1 MKTLGYNYLFLKIS
15 NFCICILPLAL
26 LTGPAFPD
34 FLVILSSIFFLVHL
48 VYFKFDIITEKKL
61 FFFFLLF
68 YFFLL
73 FSSSF
78 SSHPWISLKF
88 SLPYIRFILLA
99 FLIAY
104 LLENNKLIFLRFFF
118 ITCLVAILILFFDS
132 IFQFYSGKNIFG
144 VASPVQ
150 GRIGSI
156 FGDELILGSYVL
168 KISPMFFIS
177 IFYLNISDIFKKKI
191 FFIAYSVIFFIILIS
206 GDRAPLL
213 LFFIY
218 SLLLF
223 FLLKPYRKLFL
234 VIGVLLITFLIMF
247 LTFNKSSYDRIIV
260 QTINEI
266 GLGENNYTQNA
277 LGINKDNNLKLYSS
291 NKKYL
296 FSGIHENYFITGI
309 KIFKDHPIIGAGPK
323 AYSQLSKSLQYSLDH
338 FSYVGHPHNF
348 YIQLLAETGVIGFL
362 SVFLFLIYLI
372 KKYRSIQKNYEQNP
386 NKFDIL
392 ITGIA
397 VSGLLF
403 HLWPFTT
410 TGSFFTNYNC
420 ILIYMCLGFFLGKN
434 NFNYI
439 RQTKNE

>member
-1 MKTLGYNYLFLKIS
+1 MKTIINNYFFLKVC
-15 NFCICILPLAL
+15 NFCICLLPLAL

-34 FLVILSSIFFLVHL
+34 FLVILSTIFFLVHL
-48 VYFKFDIITEKKL
+48 FYFKLDLITDKKL

-73 FSSSF
+73 FSSSL
-78 SSHPWISLKF
+78 SAHPWISLKF

-144 VASPVQ
+144 VASPAQ

-156 FGDELILGSYVL
+156 FGDELILGSYAL

-177 IFYLNISDIFKKKI
+177 IFYLNISDILKKKI
-191 FFIAYSVIFFIILIS
+191 FFIAYSIIFFIILIS

-223 FLLKPYRKLFL
+223 FLLKPYRKLFV
-234 VIGVLLITFLIMF
+234 VIGVFLVIFFIMF
-247 LTFNKSSYDRIIV
+247 LTFNKSSYERIIV
-260 QTINEI
+260 RTINEI
-266 GLGENNYTQNA
+266 GLGQSHYTQKA
-277 LGINKDNNLKLYSS
+277 LGINNDDNLKLYVS
-291 NKKYL
+291 NKKNI
-296 FSGIHENYFITGI
+296 FSAIHENYFITGI

-323 AYSQLSKSLQYSLDH
+323 AYSQLSKSTQYAYDL

-348 YIQLLAETGVIGFL
+348 YIQLLAETGVIGFTT
-362 SVFLFLIYLI
+362 VFLFLIYLI
-372 KKYRSIQKNYEQNP
+372 IKYRAVQNHHKQ
-386 NKFDIL
+386 NCNEFGIL
-392 ITGIA
+392 ITGIPI
-397 VSGLLF
+397 SGLIF
-403 HLWPFTT
+403 HLWPLTT

-420 ILIYMCLGFFLGKN
+420 ILIYMCLGFFLGEKN
-434 NFNYI
+434 FLLPQVIN
-439 RQTKNE
+439 K

>member
-1 MKTLGYNYLFLKIS
+1 MKTLVNNYLFLKVS
-15 NFCICILPLAL
+15 NFCICLLPLAL

-34 FLVILSSIFFLVHL
+34 FLVILSSIFFLLHL
-48 VYFKFDIITEKKL
+48 LYLKFDLITEKKL

-73 FSSSF
+73 FSSSL
-78 SSHPWISLKF
+78 SSYPLISLKF
-88 SLPYIRFILLA
+88 SLPYVRFILLA
-99 FLIAY
+99 FLIGY

-144 VASPVQ
+144 IASPVQ
-150 GRIGSI
+150 GRIGSV
-156 FGDELILGSYVL
+156 FGDELILGSYAL

-177 IFYLNISDIFKKKI
+177 IFYLNISEILKKKI
-191 FFIAYSVIFFIILIS
+191 FFIAYSMIFFIILIS

-223 FLLKPYRKLFL
+223 FLLKPYRKLFF
-234 VIGVLLITFLIMF
+234 VIGVLLTTFFIMF
-247 LTFNKSSYDRIIV
+247 LTFNKSSYNRIIV

-266 GLGENNYTQNA
+266 GLGENNYTQKA
-277 LGINKDNNLKLYSS
+277 LRINKDNNSKLYSE
-291 NKKYL
+291 NKINF
-296 FSGIHENYFITGI
+296 FSAIHENYFIVGI
-309 KIFKDHPIIGAGPK
+309 KIFNDHPIIGVGPK
-323 AYSQLSKSLQYSLDH
+323 AYSQLSKSPQYSLDH

-348 YIQLLAETGVIGFL
+348 YIQLLAETGIIGFMT
-362 SVFLFLIYLI
+362 VCLFLIYLI
-372 KKYRSIQKNYEQNP
+372 IKYQTIQKNYKQNN

-392 ITGIA
+392 IAGIA

-403 HLWPFTT
+403 HLWPLTT
-410 TGSFFTNYNC
+410 TGSFFTNYNS
-420 ILIYMCLGFFLGKN
+420 ILIYMCLGFFLGEKN
-434 NFNYI
+434 FCYI
-439 RQTKNE
+439 RKTKDE

>member
-1 MKTLGYNYLFLKIS
+1 MKTLVNNYLFLKVS
-15 NFCICILPLAL
+15 NFCICLLPLAL

-48 VYFKFDIITEKKL
+48 FYFKFDLIAEKKL

-73 FSSSF
+73 FSSSL
-78 SSHPWISLKF
+78 SSHLWISLKF

-118 ITCLVAILILFFDS
+118 LTCLVAILILFFDS
-132 IFQFYSGKNIFG
+132 ILQFYSGKNIFG

-156 FGDELILGSYVL
+156 FGDELILGSYAL

-177 IFYLNISDIFKKKI
+177 IFYLNISDVLKKKI
-191 FFIAYSVIFFIILIS
+191 FFIAYSMIFFIILIS

-223 FLLKPYRKLFL
+223 FLLKPYRKLFF
-234 VIGVLLITFLIMF
+234 VIGVLLVTFFIMF
-247 LTFNKSSYDRIIV
+247 LTFNKSSYNRIIV

-266 GLGENNYTQNA
+266 GLGEIDYSQKT
-277 LGINKDNNLKLYSS
+277 LRINRDNNLKLYSE
-291 NKKYL
+291 NKINF
-296 FSGIHENYFITGI
+296 FSAIHENYFIVGI
-309 KIFKDHPIIGAGPK
+309 KIFNDHPIIGAGPK
-323 AYSQLSKSLQYSLDH
+323 AYSQLSKSPQYALDH

-348 YIQLLAETGVIGFL
+348 YIQLLAETGIIGFTT
-362 SVFLFLIYLI
+362 VFLFLIYLI
-372 KKYRSIQKNYEQNP
+372 IKYQTIQKNYKQN
-386 NKFDIL
+386 NNRFEIL
-392 ITGIA
+392 IAGIA

-420 ILIYMCLGFFLGKN
+420 ILIYMCLGFFLGEKN
-434 NFNYI
+434 FCCI
-439 RQTKNE
+439 RKTRDE

>member
-1 MKTLGYNYLFLKIS
+1 MKILVNNCLFLKVS
-15 NFCICILPLAL
+15 NFFICLLPLAL
-26 LTGPAFPD
+26 LTGPAISD

-48 VYFKFDIITEKKL
+48 FYFKLGLITDKKL

-73 FSSSF
+73 FSSALSL
-78 SSHPWISLKF
+78 HPWISLKF

-104 LLENNKLIFLRFFF
+104 LLKNNKLIFLLFFF

-144 VASPVQ
+144 FASPVQ

-156 FGDELILGSYVL
+156 FGDELILGSYAL

-177 IFYLNISDIFKKKI
+177 ILYLNISDTLKKKI
-191 FFIAYSVIFFIILIS
+191 FFIAYCVIFFIIAIS

-223 FLLKPYRKLFL
+223 FLLKPYRKLFFILGILL
-234 VIGVLLITFLIMF
+234 VSFFIMF
-247 LTFNKSSYDRIIV
+247 LTLNKFSYNRVIL

-266 GLGENNYTQNA
+266 GLGEKDYAQKA
-277 LGINKDNNLKLYSS
+277 LRINKDNNLKLYVS
-291 NKKYL
+291 NKKNF
-296 FSGIHENYFITGI
+296 FSAIHENYFITGI
-309 KIFKDHPIIGAGPK
+309 NIFKDHPIIGAGPK
-323 AYSQLSKSLQYSLDH
+323 AYSQLSKLPQYALDH

-348 YIQLLAETGVIGFL
+348 YIQLLAETGIIGFI
-362 SVFLFLIYLI
+362 SVFLFLMYLI
-372 KKYRSIQKNYEQNP
+372 TRYRTIQNLYKKNCNR
-386 NKFDIL
+386 FDIL
-392 ITGIA
+392 IAGIP

-403 HLWPFTT
+403 HLWPLTT

-420 ILIYMCLGFFLGKN
+420 ILIYMCLGFFLGENKTLS
-434 NFNYI
+434 YQEI
-439 RQTKNE
+439 DR